1 MDEQTLEVMERF
13 WLTASVLRKL
23 AQRTL
28 KVAANLSP
36 ADREE
41 ILKTAA
47 MLETVTER
55 LRELAAAA
63 TGASVAD
70 LRSGIEESTKKF
82 SSTIE
87 TLGRIILRTD
97 DPDQPVN

>member
-1 MDEQTLEVMERF
+1 MDDQTLEVLERF
-13 WLTASVLRKL
+13 WLTASILRKL

-36 ADREE
+36 SDREE

-55 LRELAAAA
+55 LREFAAA
-63 TGASVAD
+63 TGASVAE
-70 LRSGIEESTKKF
+70 LRSGIEESTRNF

-87 TLGRIILRTD
+87 TLGRIVLRTD

>member
-1 MDEQTLEVMERF
+1 MDDQTLEVLERF

-36 ADREE
+36 SDRKE
-41 ILKTAA
+41 ILKAAA
-47 MLETVTER
+47 MLEIFTQR
-55 LRELAAAA
+55 LRDLAAA
-63 TGASVAD
+63 TGASLAE
-70 LRSGIEESTKKF
+70 LRSGVEESTKNF

-87 TLGRIILRTD
+87 TLGRIVLRTD
-97 DPDQPVN
+97 DPDQPIN